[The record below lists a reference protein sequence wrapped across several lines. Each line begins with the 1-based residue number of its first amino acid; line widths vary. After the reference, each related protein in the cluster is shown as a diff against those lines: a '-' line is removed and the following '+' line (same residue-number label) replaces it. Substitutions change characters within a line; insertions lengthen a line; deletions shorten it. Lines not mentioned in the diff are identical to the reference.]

1 MGIFLVLRGRAHV
14 VFCLQI
20 HSNPQIVSSS
30 NAATRRQY
38 ACYRVCTSL
47 FCLAYATASKKSTY
61 ALRVQLFALA
71 TCAIIDGKRLRAR
84 LGALPRYLKRTHA
97 LRNHIFGET
106 DAPAALVRG
115 ARQPHGMKFG
125 QRSLK
130 HIDRTAPFVRG
141 ARPPH
146 RMSARSKHINRT
158 ARRRQRPWLHD
169 RAALAPV
176 RGLRGER
183 LA

>member
-1 MGIFLVLRGRAHV
+1 MRVIAFVLLS
-14 VFCLQI
+14 F
-20 HSNPQIVSSS
+20 
-30 NAATRRQY
+30 
-38 ACYRVCTSL
+38 
-47 FCLAYATASKKSTY
+47 ASRTPPRLKKSTY

-125 QRSLK
+125 QSSLK
-130 HIDRTAPFVRG
+130 HIDRTAPLVRG
-141 ARPPH
+141 ARQPH
-146 RMSARSKHINRT
+146 RMSARSIHLNRT
-158 ARRRQRPWLHD
+158 ERRRQRPWLHD
-169 RAALAPV
+169 AATLTPV
-176 RGLRGER
+176 RGVRGER
-183 LA
+183 LAERGGRVRGRVLASTHVTPSTRLVTQV

>member
-1 MGIFLVLRGRAHV
+1 MRILGHLPSFERPSACRFLPAIS
-14 VFCLQI
+14 QQ
-20 HSNPQIVSSS
+20 SPIVSSS

-84 LGALPRYLKRTHA
+84 LGALPRYLGRTHA

-106 DAPAALVRG
+106 EAPAALVRG

-130 HIDRTAPFVRG
+130 HIDRTAPLVRG
-141 ARPPH
+141 AWQPH
-146 RMSARSKHINRT
+146 RMSARAKTHQPYRAQAPT
-158 ARRRQRPWLHD
+158 AM
-169 RAALAPV
+169 AI
-176 RGLRGER
+176 
-183 LA
+183 